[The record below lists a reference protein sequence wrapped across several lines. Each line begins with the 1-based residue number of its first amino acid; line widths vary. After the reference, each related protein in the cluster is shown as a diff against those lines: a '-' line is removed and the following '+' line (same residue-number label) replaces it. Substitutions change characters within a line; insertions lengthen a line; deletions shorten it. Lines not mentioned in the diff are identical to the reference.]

1 MKLNNLFRGI
11 DISSTALSAHRR
23 AMEMV
28 SENIGNA
35 NTTRTVEGGPY
46 QRQTPVYEEIGGL
59 EFSDM
64 LYRMTSR
71 MYGSN
76 RGHIAE
82 GHTPSVPGYNR
93 GGGVDVAS
101 VRPVEQEFR
110 LEHDPFHPDADP
122 NGYVRYPKINILEE
136 MVQLMQISRSFEA
149 SVTAMQASKSMAKKA
164 LEI

>member
-11 DISSTALSAHRR
+11 DISSAALSSHRR
-23 AMEMV
+23 ALEMI

-35 NTTRTVEGGPY
+35 TTTRTEQGGPY

-64 LYRMTSR
+64 LFQVTSR
-71 MYGSN
+71 MKNTNS
-76 RGHIAE
+76 RHILQ
-82 GHTPSVPGYNR
+82 GHTPSIPGYNR
-93 GGGVDVAS
+93 AGGVEVNS
-101 VRPVEQEFR
+101 TRPIQQEFR
-110 LEHDPFHPDADP
+110 LEHDPSHPDADP
-122 NGYVRYPKINILEE
+122 NGYVRYPKVNVLEE

-149 SVTAMQASKSMAKKA
+149 SVTAMQASKAMAKKA